1 MSQPRVAIVDDHT
14 LVRDGLA
21 AILRQRIGAT
31 IIWQGQELE
40 EVLALD
46 PPPDLL
52 LLDLDLGGRTA
63 DPKLAGSLQAA
74 GCRVVVVSAMADP
87 RQVKAMMDAK
97 VSGFVSKR
105 EDPDALVAAI
115 EEVLH
120 DGFWTSPEL
129 AGLMLTSLQRP
140 QLSPAQLN
148 VLRMY
153 ASGMTLDAVARHL
166 GISLGTANT
175 HLKRARAKYAEV
187 GRPAPSRVD
196 LYREVL
202 QDGLIAR

>member
-1 MSQPRVAIVDDHT
+1 MSHRRVAIVDDHA

-21 AILRQRIGAT
+21 AILRQCLDASIV
-31 IIWQGQELE
+31 WQGHDLE

-63 DPKLAGSLQAA
+63 NPRLAGQLQSA

-87 RQVKAMMDAK
+87 RQVRAMMDAK

-105 EDPDALVAAI
+105 ENPETLVRAI
-115 EEVLH
+115 EVVLR
-120 DGFWTSPEL
+120 DGYWTSPEV
-129 AGLMLTSLQRP
+129 AGLMLTSPQRP
-140 QLSPAQLN
+140 QLSTAQAN
-148 VLRMY
+148 VLRLY
-153 ASGMTLDAVARHL
+153 ASGMTLDTVARHL

-187 GRPAPSRVD
+187 GRPAPGRVD

-202 QDGLIAR
+202 QDGLITQ